1 MKTTNRKKYNS
12 FICDFCVYNG
22 VAFEDIN
29 VKINFCRKIAPD
41 LDENGNCKDFKE
53 KKSNE
58 EHNRQIEL
66 EL

>member
-1 MKTTNRKKYNS
+1 MKTINRKKYKS
-12 FICDFCVYNG
+12 FICDFCEYNG
-22 VAFEDIN
+22 VFEDID
-29 VKINFCRKIAPD
+29 VSISFCRNLAPD